1 MPVEFPALELP
12 DAAAQRLPTSPLP
25 LPRSLFLFTC
35 ASLFGSCLL
44 LIISML
50 DLGYLSMWLNPCAS
64 IFTIIYHIG
73 TMLISRR
80 KRNEAAPSY
89 FSTTI
94 FTGYLLALVWLV
106 AFLLTVMVVASGRV
120 EYFNVEWLRQQGLPV
135 TVHSQRLQ
143 IFLTLYQMFVVG
155 GMAVKGHTIVRREG
169 PDPSDWRNL
178 ECNKVCNI
186 ATICGDNKRV
196 YEIQ

>member
-1 MPVEFPALELP
+1 
-12 DAAAQRLPTSPLP
+12 
-25 LPRSLFLFTC
+25 
-35 ASLFGSCLL
+35 
-44 LIISML
+44 ML

-73 TMLISRR
+73 MVLISRR
-80 KRNEAAPSY
+80 KRNEEAPSY

-106 AFLLTVMVVASGRV
+106 AFLLTVIVVASGRV

-169 PDPSDWRNL
+169 PDPSGWRNL

-186 ATICGDNKRV
+186 AIICGDDKRI
-196 YEIQ
+196 YETQ